1 MKPLKALLIALFIG
15 GCSQTVVNYPS
26 VCNSDETCKRNQNA
40 QTLIQLGHDEAATV
54 LICEDPTVSDVL
66 GDKCTSSGDG

>member
-1 MKPLKALLIALFIG
+1 MKPFKALLVILLVSA
-15 GCSQTVVNYPS
+15 CSQTVVNYPS

-54 LICEDPTVSDVL
+54 LICEDPLVSDVL
-66 GDKCTSSGDG
+66 RDKCNSSSNR